1 LKVAFGPGFRVYF
14 AEDGDTLVILPC
26 GGDKSTQAKDI
37 EKLKDAEF
45 SAEYLNAS
53 LEDSDE
59 EADERFLIALLQVAK
74 EHEMTAVAEKSGMAR
89 QAMYRALSESGNP
102 ELSSLRT
109 LLDAMGL
116 RLAVEQKQ
124 KAS

>member
-1 LKVAFGPGFRVYF
+1 MPKRVRDY
-14 AEDGDTLVILPC
+14 EEGL
-26 GGDKSTQAKDI
+26 I

-45 SAEYLNAS
+45 AVEYLNSS

-59 EADERFLIALLQVAK
+59 GADERFLMALRQVAK
-74 EHEMTAVAEKSGMAR
+74 AHGMAAVAERSGMAR

-102 ELSSLRT
+102 ELSSLKAV
-109 LLDAMGL
+109 LDAMGL
-116 RLAVEQKQ
+116 KLAVEQKP

>member
-1 LKVAFGPGFRVYF
+1 MTKRVRDYE
-14 AEDGDTLVILPC
+14 EDLV
-26 GGDKSTQAKDI
+26 Q
-37 EKLKDAEF
+37 KLKDAEF
-45 SAEYLNAS
+45 ATEYLNAS

-59 EADERFLIALLQVAK
+59 GADERFLMALRQVAK
-74 EHEMTAVAEKSGMAR
+74 AHGMTAVAERSGMAR

-102 ELSSLRT
+102 ELTSLRA

-116 RLAVEQKQ
+116 RLAVEQK

>member
-1 LKVAFGPGFRVYF
+1 MRRKVRDYE
-14 AEDGDTLVILPC
+14 EDL
-26 GGDKSTQAKDI
+26 I

-53 LEDSDE
+53 LEDPDE
-59 EADERFLIALLQVAK
+59 GADERFLIALRQVAK
-74 EHEMTAVAEKSGMAR
+74 AHGMTAVAEKSGMAR

-102 ELSSLRT
+102 EFSSLRA

>member
-1 LKVAFGPGFRVYF
+1 MSKRVRDY
-14 AEDGDTLVILPC
+14 EVDL
-26 GGDKSTQAKDI
+26 I

-45 SAEYLNAS
+45 AAEYLNVS
-53 LEDSDE
+53 LEDADE
-59 EADERFLIALLQVAK
+59 GADERFLIALRQVARA
-74 EHEMTAVAEKSGMAR
+74 HGMTAVAEKSGMAR

-102 ELSSLRT
+102 ELSSLRA

-124 KAS
+124 RAS

>member
-1 LKVAFGPGFRVYF
+1 MAKRVRDY
-14 AEDGDTLVILPC
+14 EEGL
-26 GGDKSTQAKDI
+26 I
-37 EKLKDAEF
+37 EKLKDVEF
-45 SAEYLNAS
+45 AAEYLNAS
-53 LEDSDE
+53 LEDSDAG
-59 EADERFLIALLQVAK
+59 ADERFLMALRQVAK
-74 EHEMTAVAEKSGMAR
+74 SHGMSAVAERSGMAR

-102 ELSSLRT
+102 ELASLRA

>member
-1 LKVAFGPGFRVYF
+1 MPKRVRDY
-14 AEDGDTLVILPC
+14 EEGLV
-26 GGDKSTQAKDI
+26 

-45 SAEYLNAS
+45 AAEYLNVS

-59 EADERFLIALLQVAK
+59 GADERFLIALRQVAK
-74 EHEMTAVAEKSGMAR
+74 AHGMTAIAEKSGMAR

-102 ELSSLRT
+102 ELSSLRA

-124 KAS
+124 RAS

>member
-1 LKVAFGPGFRVYF
+1 MSKRVRDYE
-14 AEDGDTLVILPC
+14 EDL
-26 GGDKSTQAKDI
+26 I

-45 SAEYLNAS
+45 AAEYLNVS
-53 LEDSDE
+53 LEDAE
-59 EADERFLIALLQVAK
+59 AGADERFLIALRQVARA
-74 EHEMTAVAEKSGMAR
+74 HGMTAVAEKSGMAR

-102 ELSSLRT
+102 ELSSLRA

-124 KAS
+124 RAS